1 MGCHFTVIFVICLT
15 LSFVD
20 RLQVYDRDENHW
32 TSMIKFR
39 RCKRISCITSQKYW
53 KPQKASLSLKNDAPF
68 RKYGLL
74 PLPPDLS
81 PRLMLKSGVVPKR
94 HINNNNNYIESSDKK
109 TEGGLRDRKNNGL
122 LPRKRESRVLYS
134 ISLRGQ
140 FLFYYRSHRRMDAAV
155 SPGIGAAR
163 REMLRSDSLWLRRRL
178 LHLSIEVLADGGGWT
193 GQKGCCA
200 RVGIGERQS
209 FSPEFIFI

>member
-1 MGCHFTVIFVICLT
+1 MTHL
-15 LSFVD
+15 
-20 RLQVYDRDENHW
+20 Y
-32 TSMIKFR
+32 
-39 RCKRISCITSQKYW
+39 
-53 KPQKASLSLKNDAPF
+53 
-68 RKYGLL
+68 RKYGLF

-94 HINNNNNYIESSDKK
+94 HINNNNKYMTKK
-109 TEGGLRDRKNNGL
+109 QSEVYGTGRTMAYYPERRA
-122 LPRKRESRVLYS
+122 REWVLYS

-140 FLFYYRSHRRMDAAV
+140 FLFYYRSHRRMDAAA

-193 GQKGCCA
+193 GHKGDA
-200 RVGIGERQS
+200 RQLESGKSHR
-209 FSPEFIFI
+209 FSPEFILNEQGQPTLSEVWPRYQTN